1 MGELRP
7 SGAGLAGC
15 GAQAGCCLQEQLLLS
30 VPSICKFLDENL
42 LYRDPNSKHHSCAD
56 DKNFCSLE
64 AGLIPPK
71 RFKVYTEE
79 HWLPGRQSEE
89 NQWKIQPPVLGE

>member
-15 GAQAGCCLQEQLLLS
+15 GAQAGCCLQEQLLSS
-30 VPSICKFLDENL
+30 VPSICKFLNENL
-42 LYRDPNSKHHSCAD
+42 LYRGPNSKHHSSAN

-64 AGLIPPK
+64 AGLIPLKCLKSTQRNTGSPAD
-71 RFKVYTEE
+71 KVKKAS
-79 HWLPGRQSEE
+79 GRSSHQF
-89 NQWKIQPPVLGE
+89 